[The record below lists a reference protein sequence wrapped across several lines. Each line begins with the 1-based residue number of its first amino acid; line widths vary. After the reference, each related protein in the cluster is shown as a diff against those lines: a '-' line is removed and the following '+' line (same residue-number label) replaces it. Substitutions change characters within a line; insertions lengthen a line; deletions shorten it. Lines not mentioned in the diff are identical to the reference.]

1 MEWSVS
7 EGVVQNYGSL
17 GLEQWR
23 VRIGRGGES
32 RDRSDGT
39 EVDFESDAIGQ
50 VFCLCGHVAIESD
63 ATAAIGMVHRLRLG
77 KVQHLAVGDLWVQH
91 HVR

>member
-1 MEWSVS
+1 MWSGQLVKAWS
-7 EGVVQNYGSL
+7 KTMGVL

-23 VRIGRGGES
+23 VRIGSGGGS
-32 RDRSDGT
+32 SDRSDGT
-39 EVDFESDAIGQ
+39 AVDFESDL
-50 VFCLCGHVAIESD
+50 CLCGHVAIESD
-63 ATAAIGMVHRLRLG
+63 ATAAIGMVHRLKLG